1 MKKYYNLLKFHL
13 QYHFPKNLGYS
24 KTKKYLVPQQSF
36 IAGSNFK
43 LNISACPSAVAIE
56 ISREPGSAMF
66 PVCSPINT
74 SCLTFVSLRLPVPQV
89 AGSVLIRLY
98 KPKDSSNIGLSQ
110 IRLLG
115 STSFGDNLAITKS
128 HTMTLSNEQN
138 DEEMLTKTR

>member
-1 MKKYYNLLKFHL
+1 
-13 QYHFPKNLGYS
+13 
-24 KTKKYLVPQQSF
+24 
-36 IAGSNFK
+36 
-43 LNISACPSAVAIE
+43 
-56 ISREPGSAMF
+56 MF

-74 SCLTFVSLRLPVPQV
+74 SCLTFVSLRLPVPEV